1 MYNPNPLPGMA
12 VGLPQ
17 EKRREVERGKLQ
29 ITLTI
34 DSTNDRL
41 NYVDKLREAAIQ
53 AIEEGTPLEVINGPA
68 R

>member
-1 MYNPNPLPGMA
+1 MA
-12 VGLPQ
+12 VGLPK

-34 DSTNDRL
+34 DSTNERL

-53 AIEEGTPLEVINGPA
+53 AIEEGTPLEVINGP